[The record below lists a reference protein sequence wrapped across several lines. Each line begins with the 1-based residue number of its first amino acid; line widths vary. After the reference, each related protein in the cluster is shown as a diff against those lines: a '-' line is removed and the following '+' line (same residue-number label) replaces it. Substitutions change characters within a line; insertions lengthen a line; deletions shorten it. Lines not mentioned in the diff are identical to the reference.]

1 MALRVKVMVNS
12 SKQRNEL
19 VARRWAKALME
30 LAQEDEGISKEDILD
45 DLREVA
51 ENIEASEE
59 LTNVIE
65 NPSISIEEK
74 QSVLSK
80 LFQNNLMPIVYNFL
94 EVLNLRKR
102 INIISSIADE
112 FQKELE
118 ELKNIAR
125 VDIVSAIDLDD
136 ERKNDIRNKVADKL
150 KKDVQVSWEVDSDII
165 AGLVFN
171 INETVIDNSIK
182 HKLDS
187 LSKSILKS

>member
-1 MALRVKVMVNS
+1 MVNS